1 MMVNKQFIPITIGA
15 ILSLLATFSPLPFDV
30 HIVVRI
36 LISIA
41 ALLPLFTSWSALK
54 ISDKIILSLTIII
67 YNPLYIIQL
76 GSGFAWGSVGL
87 FLVIYFGVRVIS
99 GRIT

>member
-1 MMVNKQFIPITIGA
+1 MLNKQFIPITIGA
-15 ILSLLATFSPLPFDV
+15 ILSLLATFLPLPFDV

-36 LISIA
+36 LICIT

-54 ISDKIILSLTIII
+54 VSDKIILSLTIII
-67 YNPLYIIQL
+67 YNPIYLIQL
-76 GSGFAWGSVGL
+76 GCGFAWGSVGL